1 MKKKQASQ
9 LFYRYFEE
17 WIDLYKVGSV
27 RSVTLDKYLMS
38 LRWVRR
44 LAPTLKLSDLNKRN
58 YQEMLDGYAMH
69 HEKQTTLDFHH
80 QVKSAILDAL
90 DEGIITTNPT
100 RKVVI
105 KGKAPVRTRNKF
117 LNEYDVKK
125 LIQQLK
131 LENHLNW
138 DWFLLLIIKTGLRF
152 SEALALTPEDFDF
165 NKQLLR
171 VNKTWDYKSCHG
183 GFQKTK
189 NESSI
194 RKVRIDWQ
202 LAMQFSQMIQELP
215 QDQPIFVNEKR
226 IFNSTVNNRLKKLC
240 ENAKIPPI
248 SIHGLRHT
256 HASLL
261 LFGNVS
267 IASVA
272 QRLGHS
278 SMTTTQETYLHI
290 IKELEA
296 QDSEKIMQQMTKI
309 S

>member
-1 MKKKQASQ
+1 MRKKQASQ
-9 LFYRYFEE
+9 LFYSYFEE

-44 LAPTLKLSDLNKRN
+44 LAPTLKLADLNKRS
-58 YQEMLDGYAMH
+58 YQEMLNGYAMH

-90 DEGIITTNPT
+90 DEGVISTNPT

-105 KGKAPVRTRNKF
+105 KGKVPVKTRNKF

-125 LIQQLK
+125 LIHQLQ

-183 GFQKTK
+183 SFQKTK
-189 NESSI
+189 NESSV
-194 RKVRIDWQ
+194 RKIRIDWQ
-202 LAMQFSQMIQELP
+202 LAMQFSQMIQNLP
-215 QDQPIFVNEKR
+215 SDQPIFVNEKR

-240 ENAKIPPI
+240 EKAKIPPI
-248 SIHGLRHT
+248 SVHGLRHT